1 MSLIGSRVHFKN
13 KLLSKYIYSYL
24 KHDSL
29 RLIGLC
35 SCNSNLFLGNLTSKY
50 CLSPGHLHNNNS
62 NKMRNQ
68 CFRFFSSESGPP
80 STKLPPL
87 MSFPHIIWP
96 SIIKSIRNFI
106 LTTFIIKPYMD
117 RDFNF
122 PDFVVGSKK
131 AVEVI
136 N

>member
-1 MSLIGSRVHFKN
+1 MLRKN
-13 KLLSKYIYSYL
+13 KLLSKYIYNCIKY
-24 KHDSL
+24 DSL
-29 RLIGLC
+29 RLMGICYC
-35 SCNSNLFLGNLTSKY
+35 SSNSFSDKLTSEYLFSPTNRHSNSSSKIRNE
-50 CLSPGHLHNNNS
+50 CL
-62 NKMRNQ
+62 
-68 CFRFFSSESGPP
+68 RFFSSESGPP

-87 MSFPHIIWP
+87 MTFPHIIWP

-117 RDFNF
+117 RDFSF

-131 AVEVI
+131 AVEVV